1 MKKYKIK
8 FHNIISIIL
17 IGICLFTGSFMAISS
32 NNIIEQTLSK
42 HGSRGEEVKLIQTK
56 LKENGLYNGTI
67 DGIFGNETQKSL
79 KQFQKKNNLNS
90 DGIAGP
96 QTLAKLNIST
106 TNTNTT
112 DTEVNLLARIIS
124 AESRGEEYIGQV
136 AVGAVVLNR
145 VESPLFPDTLAG
157 VIYQPGAFTAITDG
171 QFNEPTS
178 QESRRAAQD
187 AINGQD
193 PTGGALYYYNPDK
206 TNDKWIRTRP
216 VITRIGKHLFA
227 E

>member
-1 MKKYKIK
+1 MNKYKIK
-8 FHNIISIIL
+8 FHSLISIIL
-17 IGICLFTGSFMAISS
+17 IGCILFIGSFTAISL
-32 NNIIEQTLSK
+32 NNTAEPTLSK
-42 HGSRGEEVKLIQTK
+42 QGSRGEEVKSIQTK

-67 DGIFGNETQKSL
+67 DGIFGIQTQKAV
-79 KQFQKKNNLNS
+79 KEFQKKNNLNP

-96 QTLAKLNIST
+96 QTLSKLNIST

-112 DTEVNLLARIIS
+112 DIEVNLLARIIS

-178 QESRRAAQD
+178 QQSIRAAQD
-187 AINGQD
+187 SINGQD

-227 E
+227 G

>member
-8 FHNIISIIL
+8 FQKIISIIL
-17 IGICLFTGSFMAISS
+17 IGICLFTGSFIAISS
-32 NNIIEQTLSK
+32 NNITEQTLSK
-42 HGSRGEEVKLIQTK
+42 HGSRGEEVKSIQTK
-56 LKENGLYNGTI
+56 LKENGLYNGEI
-67 DGIFGNETQKSL
+67 DGIFGNETQKAL

-106 TNTNTT
+106 TNTTTT

-124 AESRGEEYIGQV
+124 AESRGEQYIGQV

-187 AINGQD
+187 SINGQD

-227 E
+227 G

>member
-1 MKKYKIK
+1 MNKYKIK
-8 FHNIISIIL
+8 FHSLISIIL
-17 IGICLFTGSFMAISS
+17 IGCILFIGSFTAISL
-32 NNIIEQTLSK
+32 NNTAEQTLSK
-42 HGSRGEEVKLIQTK
+42 QGSRGEEVKSIQTK

-67 DGIFGNETQKSL
+67 DGIFGIQTQKAV
-79 KQFQKKNNLNS
+79 KEFQKKNNLNP

-96 QTLAKLNIST
+96 QTLSKLNIST

-112 DTEVNLLARIIS
+112 DIEVNLLARIIS

-178 QESRRAAQD
+178 QQSIRAAQD
-187 AINGQD
+187 SINGQD

-227 E
+227 G